1 MQPSIGRVVLVP
13 MDPATNNGAS
23 VAPAIITRV
32 WTGTSINVQILA
44 DAPGCAWRTSL
55 THVESL
61 DGLDDAH
68 DRLYRWTWPPKV
80 GA

>member
-1 MQPSIGRVVLVP
+1 MQPSIGRIVLVP
-13 MDPATNNGAS
+13 MDPTFNNGSS

-32 WTGTSINVQILA
+32 WDDLRINVQILA
-44 DAPGCAWRTSL
+44 DVPGCAWRTSL

-68 DRLYRWTWPPKV
+68 DLHRWTWPPKV